1 MVKAYSYIRFSTP
14 DQKKG
19 DSYERQSAK
28 SRKYCEERN
37 YELVEEFLDDGVSG
51 FRGQHRIKGRLGAFL
66 RLVEQ
71 GKIEP
76 GSVLL
81 VENLDR
87 FSREVAIESFLT
99 LQNLLKKGID
109 VVILESNRHLTGK
122 NQNDFDYIQTLLEFS
137 RSHSESLR
145 KQETCGASWRKKK
158 ENALNRV
165 ITSRV
170 PYWLEV
176 VGDGK
181 KTPKDIKVIP
191 ERAKV
196 IRKIFELAAAGYGG
210 MAITRTLNKQKTAV
224 FGKSRSWHVSYVKKI
239 LKNDAVYG
247 RYVPFTR
254 AKGVKRQVDGQPK
267 DNYYPEVISKEK
279 FLAVRTHCQDRVNK
293 GGRDKATGENLFS
306 GMLEC
311 GDCGGPVAYANKGS
325 GLVYLV
331 CLSAKNGGECPYL
344 SVPYKEFEARI
355 LAKVPDMFGYQEE
368 EPIVDNH
375 EAEKIRARMFE
386 IGEKIRNLEQAIQI
400 GGDLKNLVGLLK
412 DRQKERSQT
421 EAELDRVL
429 GMNHRHKIEKEVTKE
444 LKNNILQILEGNFQR
459 IMDGQED
466 NRFKLKM
473 HLSQVIKKIV
483 LVNAFSEPS
492 KIRVWFPR
500 IILRN
505 GKELLALRDPESQ
518 VHFDSYIEH
527 NNLDEDLNEKEE
539 PIESSK

>member
-14 DQKKG
+14 EQKKG

-51 FRGQHRIKGRLGAFL
+51 FRGEHRKKGRLGAFL
-66 RLVEQ
+66 RLVAQ

-76 GSVLL
+76 GSILL

-87 FSREVAIESFLT
+87 FSREVAIESFLS
-99 LQNLLKKGID
+99 LQNLLMKGID

-158 ENALNRV
+158 ENAIDRV
-165 ITSRV
+165 ITGRV

-176 VGDGK
+176 IGDGK
-181 KTPKDIKVIP
+181 KTKKEIQIIP

-196 IRKIFELAAAGYGG
+196 IRKIFELAASGYGG

-224 FGKSRSWHVSYVKKI
+224 FGKSKAWHVSYVKKI
-239 LKNDAVYG
+239 LKNEAVYG
-247 RYVPFTR
+247 RYIPYTR
-254 AKGVKRQVDGQPK
+254 AKGVKRQLDGEPTE
-267 DNYYPEVISKEK
+267 NYYPEIISKDK

-306 GMLEC
+306 GLLEC
-311 GDCGGPVAYANKGS
+311 GTCGGPVAYANKGN

-331 CLSAKNGGECPYL
+331 CLSAKNGSDCPYL

-355 LAKVPDMFGYQEE
+355 LAKVPNMFGYQDE
-368 EPIVDNH
+368 EPIVDNQL
-375 EAEKIRARMFE
+375 ADGIRAKMFE
-386 IGEKIRNLEQAIQI
+386 IGEKIRNLEKAIQI
-400 GGDLKNLVGLLK
+400 GGDLENLVGIMKGL
-412 DRQKERSQT
+412 QKERT
-421 EAELDRVL
+421 ETEVELDREL
-429 GMNHRHKIEKEVTKE
+429 GMNHRQKMEKEITQE
-444 LKNNILQILEGNFQR
+444 LKKSIMHILEGDFLR
-459 IMDGQED
+459 IMEGQED

-492 KIRVWFPR
+492 KIRVWYPR

-505 GKELLALRDPESQ
+505 GKEIHALRDPETQ
-518 VHFDSYIEH
+518 VNFDGYIDH

-539 PIESSK
+539 PIEASK

>member
-14 DQKKG
+14 EQKKG

-51 FRGQHRIKGRLGAFL
+51 FRGEHRKKGRLGAFL
-66 RLVEQ
+66 RLVAQ

-76 GSVLL
+76 GSILL

-87 FSREVAIESFLT
+87 FSREVAIESFLS
-99 LQNLLKKGID
+99 LQNLLMKGID

-158 ENALNRV
+158 ENAIDRV
-165 ITSRV
+165 ITGRV

-176 VGDGK
+176 IGDGK
-181 KTPKDIKVIP
+181 KTKKEIQIIP

-196 IRKIFELAAAGYGG
+196 IRKIFELAASGYGG

-224 FGKSRSWHVSYVKKI
+224 FGKSKAWHVSYVKKI
-239 LKNDAVYG
+239 LKNEAVYG
-247 RYVPFTR
+247 RYIPYTR
-254 AKGVKRQVDGQPK
+254 AKGVKRQLDGEPTE
-267 DNYYPEVISKEK
+267 NYYPEIISKDK

-306 GMLEC
+306 GLLEC
-311 GDCGGPVAYANKGS
+311 GTCGGPVAYANKGN

-331 CLSAKNGGECPYL
+331 CLSAKNGSDCPYL

-355 LAKVPDMFGYQEE
+355 LAKVPNMFGYQDE
-368 EPIVDNH
+368 EPIVDNQL
-375 EAEKIRARMFE
+375 ADGIRAKMFE
-386 IGEKIRNLEQAIQI
+386 IGEKIRNLEKAIQI
-400 GGDLKNLVGLLK
+400 GGDLENLVGIMKGL
-412 DRQKERSQT
+412 QKERT
-421 EAELDRVL
+421 ETEVELDREL
-429 GMNHRHKIEKEVTKE
+429 GMNHRQKMEKEITQE
-444 LKNNILQILEGNFQR
+444 LKKSIMHILEGDFLR
-459 IMDGQED
+459 IMEGQED

-492 KIRVWFPR
+492 KIRVWYPR
-500 IILRN
+500 IILRK
-505 GKELLALRDPESQ
+505 GKEIHALRDPETQ
-518 VHFDSYIEH
+518 VNFDGYIDH

-539 PIESSK
+539 PIEASK

>member
-14 DQKKG
+14 EQKKG

-51 FRGQHRIKGRLGAFL
+51 FRGEHRKKGRLGAFL
-66 RLVEQ
+66 RLVAQ

-76 GSVLL
+76 GSILL

-87 FSREVAIESFLT
+87 FSREVAIESFLS
-99 LQNLLKKGID
+99 LQNLLMKGID

-158 ENALNRV
+158 ENAIERV
-165 ITSRV
+165 ITGRV

-176 VGDGK
+176 IGDGK
-181 KTPKDIKVIP
+181 KTKKEIQIIP

-196 IRKIFELAAAGYGG
+196 IRKIFELAASGYGG
-210 MAITRTLNKQKTAV
+210 MAITRSLNKQKTAV
-224 FGKSRSWHVSYVKKI
+224 FGKSKAWHVSYVKKI
-239 LKNDAVYG
+239 LKNEAVYG
-247 RYVPFTR
+247 RYIPYTR
-254 AKGVKRQVDGQPK
+254 AKGVKRQLDGEPTE
-267 DNYYPEVISKEK
+267 NYYPEIISKDK

-306 GMLEC
+306 GLLEC
-311 GDCGGPVAYANKGS
+311 GTCGGPVAYANKGN

-331 CLSAKNGGECPYL
+331 CLSAKNGSDCPYL

-355 LAKVPDMFGYQEE
+355 LAKVPNMFGYQDE
-368 EPIVDNH
+368 EPIVDNQL
-375 EAEKIRARMFE
+375 ADGIRAKMFE
-386 IGEKIRNLEQAIQI
+386 IGEKIRNLEKAIQI
-400 GGDLKNLVGLLK
+400 GGDLENLVGIMKGL
-412 DRQKERSQT
+412 QKERT
-421 EAELDRVL
+421 ETEVELDREL
-429 GMNHRHKIEKEVTKE
+429 GMNHRQKMEKEITQE
-444 LKNNILQILEGNFQR
+444 LKKSIMHILEGDFLR
-459 IMDGQED
+459 IMEGQED

-492 KIRVWFPR
+492 KIRVWYPR

-505 GKELLALRDPESQ
+505 GKEIHALRDPETQ
-518 VHFDSYIEH
+518 VNFDGYIDH

-539 PIESSK
+539 PIEASK

>member
-14 DQKKG
+14 EQKKG

-51 FRGQHRIKGRLGAFL
+51 FRGEHRKKGRLGAFL
-66 RLVEQ
+66 RLVAL

-76 GSVLL
+76 GSILL

-87 FSREVAIESFLT
+87 FSREVAIESFLS
-99 LQNLLKKGID
+99 LQNLLMKGID

-158 ENALNRV
+158 ENAIDRV
-165 ITSRV
+165 ITGRV

-176 VGDGK
+176 IGDGK
-181 KTPKDIKVIP
+181 KTKKEIQIIP

-196 IRKIFELAAAGYGG
+196 IRKIFELAASGYGG

-224 FGKSRSWHVSYVKKI
+224 FGKSKAWHVSYVKKI
-239 LKNDAVYG
+239 LKNEAVYG
-247 RYVPFTR
+247 KYIPYTR
-254 AKGVKRQVDGQPK
+254 AKGVKRQLDGEPTE
-267 DNYYPEVISKEK
+267 NYYPEIISKEK

-306 GMLEC
+306 GLLEC
-311 GDCGGPVAYANKGS
+311 GTCGGPVAYANKGN

-331 CLSAKNGGECPYL
+331 CLSAKNGSDCPYL

-355 LAKVPDMFGYQEE
+355 LAKVPNMFGYQDE
-368 EPIVDNH
+368 EPIVDNQL
-375 EAEKIRARMFE
+375 ADGIRAKMFE
-386 IGEKIRNLEQAIQI
+386 IGEKIRNLEKAIQI
-400 GGDLKNLVGLLK
+400 GGDLENLVGIMKGL
-412 DRQKERSQT
+412 QKERT
-421 EAELDRVL
+421 ETEVELDREL
-429 GMNHRHKIEKEVTKE
+429 GMNHRQKMEKEITQE
-444 LKNNILQILEGNFQR
+444 LKKSIMHILEGDFLR
-459 IMDGQED
+459 IMEGQED

-492 KIRVWFPR
+492 KIRVWYPR

-505 GKELLALRDPESQ
+505 GKEIHALRDPETQ
-518 VHFDSYIEH
+518 VNFDGYIDH

-539 PIESSK
+539 PIEASK

>member
-14 DQKKG
+14 DQRKG

-51 FRGQHRIKGRLGAFL
+51 FRGQHRKKGRLGAFL

-71 GKIEP
+71 GQIES

-165 ITSRV
+165 ITARV

-181 KTPKDIKVIP
+181 KIQKEIQVIP

-196 IRKIFELAAAGYGG
+196 IRKIFELAAAGGG
-210 MAITRTLNKQKTAV
+210 V
-224 FGKSRSWHVSYVKKI
+224 HVRVVEGESSV
-239 LKNDAVYG
+239 LQQGDGAEEEGQADAAAPRWAQQLCDAVDG
-247 RYVPFTR
+247 GIAASVLTSLWGYV
-254 AKGVKRQVDGQPK
+254 
-267 DNYYPEVISKEK
+267 
-279 FLAVRTHCQDRVNK
+279 
-293 GGRDKATGENLFS
+293 
-306 GMLEC
+306 
-311 GDCGGPVAYANKGS
+311 
-325 GLVYLV
+325 
-331 CLSAKNGGECPYL
+331 
-344 SVPYKEFEARI
+344 EARRS
-355 LAKVPDMFGYQEE
+355 LAD
-368 EPIVDNH
+368 
-375 EAEKIRARMFE
+375 
-386 IGEKIRNLEQAIQI
+386 
-400 GGDLKNLVGLLK
+400 
-412 DRQKERSQT
+412 
-421 EAELDRVL
+421 
-429 GMNHRHKIEKEVTKE
+429 
-444 LKNNILQILEGNFQR
+444 
-459 IMDGQED
+459 
-466 NRFKLKM
+466 
-473 HLSQVIKKIV
+473 
-483 LVNAFSEPS
+483 
-492 KIRVWFPR
+492 
-500 IILRN
+500 
-505 GKELLALRDPESQ
+505 
-518 VHFDSYIEH
+518 
-527 NNLDEDLNEKEE
+527 
-539 PIESSK
+539 

>member
-1 MVKAYSYIRFSTP
+1 
-14 DQKKG
+14 
-19 DSYERQSAK
+19 
-28 SRKYCEERN
+28 
-37 YELVEEFLDDGVSG
+37 VEEFLDDGVSG
-51 FRGQHRIKGRLGAFL
+51 FRGEHRKKGRLGAFL
-66 RLVEQ
+66 RLVAQ

-76 GSVLL
+76 GSILL

-87 FSREVAIESFLT
+87 FSREVAIESFLS
-99 LQNLLKKGID
+99 LQNLLMRGID

-158 ENALNRV
+158 ENAIDRV
-165 ITSRV
+165 ITGRV

-176 VGDGK
+176 IGDGK
-181 KTPKDIKVIP
+181 KTKKEIQIIP

-196 IRKIFELAAAGYGG
+196 IRKIFELAASGYGG

-224 FGKSRSWHVSYVKKI
+224 FGKSKAWHVSYVKKI
-239 LKNDAVYG
+239 LKNEAVYG
-247 RYVPFTR
+247 RYIPYTR
-254 AKGVKRQVDGQPK
+254 AKGVKRQLDGEPTE
-267 DNYYPEVISKEK
+267 NYYPEIISKDK

-306 GMLEC
+306 GLLEC
-311 GDCGGPVAYANKGS
+311 GTCGGPVAYANKGN

-331 CLSAKNGGECPYL
+331 CLSAKNGSDCPYL

-355 LAKVPDMFGYQEE
+355 LAKVPNMFGYQDE
-368 EPIVDNH
+368 EPIVDNQL
-375 EAEKIRARMFE
+375 ADGIRAKMFE
-386 IGEKIRNLEQAIQI
+386 IGEKIRNLEKAIQI
-400 GGDLKNLVGLLK
+400 GGDLENLVGIMKGL
-412 DRQKERSQT
+412 QKERT
-421 EAELDRVL
+421 ETEVELDREL
-429 GMNHRHKIEKEVTKE
+429 GMNHRQKMEKEITQE
-444 LKNNILQILEGNFQR
+444 LKKSIMHILEGDFLR
-459 IMDGQED
+459 IMEGQED

-492 KIRVWFPR
+492 KIRVWYPR
-500 IILRN
+500 IILRK
-505 GKELLALRDPESQ
+505 GKEIHALRDPETQ
-518 VHFDSYIEH
+518 VNFDGYIDH

-539 PIESSK
+539 PIEASK

>member
-14 DQKKG
+14 EQKKG

-51 FRGQHRIKGRLGAFL
+51 FRGEHRKKGRLGAFL
-66 RLVEQ
+66 RLVAQ

-76 GSVLL
+76 GSILL

-87 FSREVAIESFLT
+87 FSREVAIESFLS
-99 LQNLLKKGID
+99 LQNLLMRGID

-158 ENALNRV
+158 ENAIDRV
-165 ITSRV
+165 ITCRV

-176 VGDGK
+176 IGDGK
-181 KTPKDIKVIP
+181 KTKKEIQIIP

-196 IRKIFELAAAGYGG
+196 IRKIFELAASGYGG

-224 FGKSRSWHVSYVKKI
+224 FGKSKAWHVSYVKKI
-239 LKNDAVYG
+239 LKNEAVYG
-247 RYVPFTR
+247 RYIPYTR
-254 AKGVKRQVDGQPK
+254 AKGVKRQLDGEPTE
-267 DNYYPEVISKEK
+267 NYYPEIISKDK

-306 GMLEC
+306 GLLEC
-311 GDCGGPVAYANKGS
+311 GTCGGPVAYANKGN

-331 CLSAKNGGECPYL
+331 CLSAKNGSDCPYL

-355 LAKVPDMFGYQEE
+355 LAKVPNMFGYQDE
-368 EPIVDNH
+368 EPIVDNQL
-375 EAEKIRARMFE
+375 ADGIRAKMFE
-386 IGEKIRNLEQAIQI
+386 IGEKIRNLEKAIQI
-400 GGDLKNLVGLLK
+400 GGDLENLVGIMKGL
-412 DRQKERSQT
+412 QKERT
-421 EAELDRVL
+421 ETEVELDREL
-429 GMNHRHKIEKEVTKE
+429 GMNHRQKMEKEITQE
-444 LKNNILQILEGNFQR
+444 LKKSIMHILEGDFLR
-459 IMDGQED
+459 IMEGQED

-492 KIRVWFPR
+492 KIRVWYPR

-505 GKELLALRDPESQ
+505 GKEIHALRDPETQ
-518 VHFDSYIEH
+518 VNFDGYIDH
-527 NNLDEDLNEKEE
+527 NKLDEDLNEKEE
-539 PIESSK
+539 PIEASK

>member
-14 DQKKG
+14 EQKKG

-51 FRGQHRIKGRLGAFL
+51 FRGEHRKKGRLGAFL
-66 RLVEQ
+66 RLVAQ

-76 GSVLL
+76 GSILL

-87 FSREVAIESFLT
+87 FSREVAIESFLS
-99 LQNLLKKGID
+99 LQNLLMKGID

-158 ENALNRV
+158 ENAIDRV
-165 ITSRV
+165 ITGRV

-176 VGDGK
+176 IGDGK
-181 KTPKDIKVIP
+181 KTKKEIQIIP

-196 IRKIFELAAAGYGG
+196 IRKIFELAASGYGG

-224 FGKSRSWHVSYVKKI
+224 FGKSKAWHVSYVKKI
-239 LKNDAVYG
+239 LKNEAVYG
-247 RYVPFTR
+247 RYIPYTR
-254 AKGVKRQVDGQPK
+254 AKGVKRQLDGEPTE
-267 DNYYPEVISKEK
+267 NYYPEIISKDK

-306 GMLEC
+306 GLLEC
-311 GDCGGPVAYANKGS
+311 GTCGGPVAYANKGN

-331 CLSAKNGGECPYL
+331 CLSAKNGSDCPYL

-355 LAKVPDMFGYQEE
+355 LAKVPNMFGYQDE
-368 EPIVDNH
+368 EPIVDNQL
-375 EAEKIRARMFE
+375 ADGIRAKMFE
-386 IGEKIRNLEQAIQI
+386 IGEKIRNLEKAIQI
-400 GGDLKNLVGLLK
+400 GGDLENLVGIMKGL
-412 DRQKERSQT
+412 QKERT
-421 EAELDRVL
+421 ETEVELDREL
-429 GMNHRHKIEKEVTKE
+429 GMNHRQKMEKEITQE
-444 LKNNILQILEGNFQR
+444 LKKSIMHILEGDFLR
-459 IMDGQED
+459 IMEGQED

-492 KIRVWFPR
+492 KIRVWYPR

-505 GKELLALRDPESQ
+505 GKEIHALRDPETQ
-518 VHFDSYIEH
+518 VNFDSYIEN

-539 PIESSK
+539 PIEASK

>member
-14 DQKKG
+14 EQKKG

-51 FRGQHRIKGRLGAFL
+51 FRGEHRKKGRLGAFL
-66 RLVEQ
+66 RLVAQ

-76 GSVLL
+76 GSILL

-87 FSREVAIESFLT
+87 FSREVAIESFLS
-99 LQNLLKKGID
+99 LQNLLMKGID

-158 ENALNRV
+158 ENAIDRV
-165 ITSRV
+165 ITGRV

-176 VGDGK
+176 IGDGK
-181 KTPKDIKVIP
+181 KTKKEIQIIP

-196 IRKIFELAAAGYGG
+196 IRKIFELAASGYGG

-224 FGKSRSWHVSYVKKI
+224 FGKSKAWHVSYVKKI
-239 LKNDAVYG
+239 LKNEAVYG
-247 RYVPFTR
+247 RYIPYTR
-254 AKGVKRQVDGQPK
+254 AKGVKRQLDGEPTE
-267 DNYYPEVISKEK
+267 NYYPEIISKDK

-306 GMLEC
+306 GLLEC
-311 GDCGGPVAYANKGS
+311 GTCGGPVAYANKGN

-331 CLSAKNGGECPYL
+331 CLSAKNGSDCPYL

-355 LAKVPDMFGYQEE
+355 LAKVPNMFGYQDE
-368 EPIVDNH
+368 EPIVDNQL
-375 EAEKIRARMFE
+375 ADGIRAKMFE
-386 IGEKIRNLEQAIQI
+386 IGEKIRNLEKAIQI
-400 GGDLKNLVGLLK
+400 GGDLENLVGIMKGL
-412 DRQKERSQT
+412 QKERT
-421 EAELDRVL
+421 ETEVELDREL
-429 GMNHRHKIEKEVTKE
+429 GMNHRQKMEKEITQE
-444 LKNNILQILEGNFQR
+444 LKKSIMHILEGDFLR
-459 IMDGQED
+459 IMEGQGD

-492 KIRVWFPR
+492 KIRVWYPR

-505 GKELLALRDPESQ
+505 GKEIHALRDPETQ
-518 VHFDSYIEH
+518 VNFDGYIDH

-539 PIESSK
+539 PFEASK